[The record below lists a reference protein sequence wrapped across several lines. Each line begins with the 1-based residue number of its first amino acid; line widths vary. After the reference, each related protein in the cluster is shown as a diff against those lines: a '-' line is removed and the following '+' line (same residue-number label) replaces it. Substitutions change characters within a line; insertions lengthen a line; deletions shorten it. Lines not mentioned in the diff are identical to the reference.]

1 MSNPWEY
8 INLNDYEAHMSLD
21 SVKQLQALDSI
32 MKEQFDAYPVSTA
45 IVLGVAGGNGLKHI
59 SSEKFKMVYG
69 VDINED
75 YLSAVRERLAGLSG
89 ILECLRIDLTTEP
102 EKLPHAELVIADLL
116 IEYIGYDAFCK
127 SIKKVEPRYVSCV
140 IQYDTEERDW
150 VSESP
155 YLHTFDRLN
164 EIHHKIEESAL
175 TNAME
180 KIGYSK
186 ILRKDDKLPNG
197 KILIRLDFGKK

>member
-1 MSNPWEY
+1 
-8 INLNDYEAHMSLD
+8 MSLD
-21 SVKQLQALDSI
+21 SVRQLQTLDSM

-45 IVLGVAGGNGLKHI
+45 MVLGVAGGNGLNHI
-59 SSEKFKMVYG
+59 SREKFNTVYG

-75 YLSAVRERLAGLSG
+75 YLSAVRERFAGLSG
-89 ILECLRIDLTTEP
+89 ILECIRIDLITES

-127 SIKKVEPRYVSCV
+127 AIETINPSYVSCV
-140 IQYDTEERDW
+140 IQYDTDEKAW

-155 YLHTFDRLN
+155 YLHAFDRLD
-164 EIHHKIEESAL
+164 EIHHQIEESAL
-175 TNAME
+175 TMDME

-186 ILRKDDKLPNG
+186 ILRKDEKLPNG